1 MERSAEDPGLVIT
14 TYEGTHTHLSPAMNG
29 SASRAS
35 NADAPSQLVA
45 SGENRPGGAAYQPPA
60 SSFPFTSPVP
70 PARSNYDLTVQI
82 QSGVQRDHEAA
93 TSSSL
98 SSYAQ
103 DIQTAGASTA
113 YNLQSLNIQESANI
127 SRIRSH
133 GSWHGSLQ
141 EFNPSM
147 PDENLSNM
155 LRTQQQQMHGTRN
168 QMQEA
173 LQNTEGQMF
182 RAVNFGAQGIG
193 GEESSD
199 DILTGLHIPFWA
211 SGSEPRSTTRGMEEQ
226 LASASAAAAGTG
238 DESQLRDDQSPI
250 NDELLGD
257 VVRSGVHW

>member
-1 MERSAEDPGLVIT
+1 
-14 TYEGTHTHLSPAMNG
+14 MNG

-93 TSSSL
+93 TSTSL

-155 LRTQQQQMHGTRN
+155 LRIQQQQMHGTRN

-211 SGSEPRSTTRGMEEQ
+211 SGSEP
-226 LASASAAAAGTG
+226 
-238 DESQLRDDQSPI
+238 
-250 NDELLGD
+250 
-257 VVRSGVHW
+257 